1 MEIVYKKLEDLKPYN
16 NNPRFNDEAVKYV
29 ANSIKEFGFK
39 VPMVIDKNGT
49 IVAGHTRYKASL
61 ELGLKEVPCIIA
73 DDLNEEQI
81 KAFRLADNKVSE
93 KSEWNFE
100 LLDEE
105 LKDILELDMGDFGFE
120 KEITNNIAQDY
131 TEKTPSSLREKFIVP
146 PFSVLDA
153 RNGDW
158 QKRKKAWL
166 KIIDS
171 GRGRSDTLLGKG
183 LMELANK
190 GGGNTTLTGTSI
202 FDPVLCEVLINW
214 FSPKGG
220 KIIDPFAGGSVRGI
234 VSSYLQREY
243 YGNDLSAEQIEE
255 NKEQFKNLENETDFF
270 GEKLK
275 TPVWTNGDS
284 LEINN
289 LITQKDFDLLLT
301 CPPYADLE
309 VYSDDPRDISNMS
322 YEDFLDIYG
331 KIIKQTSDKLK
342 DNSFACIVV
351 GEIRD
356 ENGIYRNFIGDTIKK
371 AEEAGLKYYNEIIL
385 VTMCG
390 TLPLRAGKIF
400 DISRKIGNTHQKALV
415 FYKQKDD
422 KSFKEFIKSFET
434 NKQLEPIKKSVLVF
448 LKGNS
453 KLAKSDIENYLF
465 DIF

>member
-1 MEIVYKKLEDLKPYN
+1 MKK
-16 NNPRFNDEAVKYV
+16 NPKLNDEAVKYV

-73 DDLNEEQI
+73 DDLSEEQI

-120 KEITNNIAQDY
+120 KEITNDIAQDY

-171 GRGRSDTLLGKG
+171 GKGRSDTLLGKG

-255 NKEQFKNLENETDFF
+255 NK
-270 GEKLK
+270 
-275 TPVWTNGDS
+275 
-284 LEINN
+284 
-289 LITQKDFDLLLT
+289 
-301 CPPYADLE
+301 
-309 VYSDDPRDISNMS
+309 
-322 YEDFLDIYG
+322 
-331 KIIKQTSDKLK
+331 
-342 DNSFACIVV
+342 
-351 GEIRD
+351 
-356 ENGIYRNFIGDTIKK
+356 
-371 AEEAGLKYYNEIIL
+371 
-385 VTMCG
+385 
-390 TLPLRAGKIF
+390 
-400 DISRKIGNTHQKALV
+400 
-415 FYKQKDD
+415 
-422 KSFKEFIKSFET
+422 
-434 NKQLEPIKKSVLVF
+434 
-448 LKGNS
+448 
-453 KLAKSDIENYLF
+453 
-465 DIF
+465 